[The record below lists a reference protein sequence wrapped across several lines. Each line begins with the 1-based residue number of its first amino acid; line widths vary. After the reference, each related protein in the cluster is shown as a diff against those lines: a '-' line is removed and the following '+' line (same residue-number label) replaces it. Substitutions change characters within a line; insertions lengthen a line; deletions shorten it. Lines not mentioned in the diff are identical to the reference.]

1 MAFKK
6 AIRQRVK
13 ARIGLCGPA
22 GSGKT
27 MSALRLA
34 FGIVGA
40 GGKIAILDTENESA
54 SLYAH
59 LGDYDVDVI
68 KPPFTVDKYIS
79 GIREAE
85 RNGYDLLIIDSL
97 SHAWAGSGGILE
109 LVDAKTVSANGNKFA
124 GWREATPKH
133 NSLVDAMLQSTMHVI
148 ATMRSKTEYILVEDE
163 KGKKVP
169 KKIGLAPVQR
179 EGMDYEF
186 SLVFDIDQER
196 HIATSSKDRT
206 EIFDGFFGK
215 LTEEHGRSIRE
226 WLDSGETAEH
236 PIVAP
241 EQQQPEGPLFITNEQ
256 VLELE
261 AKINQSGA
269 DRVKFLAYLGVNRL
283 EELPVER
290 MNAAINALDTKK
302 KSNSHKPVS
311 SVTEILTA
319 LAARR
324 IPFKTEEATG
334 EVYATPSYQ
343 DAPSKDFLKAKGFRW
358 NSSGKA
364 WVYREA
370 A

>member
-6 AIRQRVK
+6 AVRQRVK

-27 MSALRLA
+27 MSALKLA
-34 FGIVGA
+34 FGIVGP
-40 GGKIAILDTENESA
+40 GGRIAILDTENESA

-85 RNGYDLLIIDSL
+85 KQGYDLLIIDSL
-97 SHAWAGSGGILE
+97 SHAWAGTGGILE
-109 LVDAKTVSANGNKFA
+109 LVDAKTESAKGNKFA

-133 NSLVDAMLQSTMHVI
+133 NSLVDAMLQSPMHVI
-148 ATMRSKTEYILVEDE
+148 ATMRTKTEYILIEDD
-163 KGKKVP
+163 KGKKIP
-169 KKIGLAPVQR
+169 KKVGMAPVQR

-186 SLVFDIDQER
+186 TLVFDIDQER
-196 HIATSSKDRT
+196 HIATSGKDRT

-215 LTEEHGRSIRE
+215 LTEEHGRVIRQ
-226 WLDSGETAEH
+226 WLDSGETA
-236 PIVAP
+236 VQP
-241 EQQQPEGPLFITNEQ
+241 EKQQPEGPLFITNDQ
-256 VLELE
+256 VMELE
-261 AKINQSGA
+261 AKISQAEA
-269 DRVKFLAYLGVNRL
+269 DRDKFLAFMGVTKL
-283 EELPVER
+283 EEIPADR
-290 MNAAINALDTKK
+290 MTAAVKALDTKTK
-302 KSNSHKPVS
+302 NTDKPAS
-311 SVTEILTA
+311 KVTEITTA

-324 IPFKTEEATG
+324 IPFKTDEATG

-343 DAPSKDFLKAKGFRW
+343 DTPSKDFLKAKGFRW

-364 WVYREA
+364 WVYKEA